1 MNYLNDLSASE
12 LNAAI
17 DDTNFPKNNNNENGK
32 KMENGDGGNGSIR
45 TFKNSSFKRDI
56 PSPLVGGVFSEN
68 YSDIPS
74 TPKTPRTTTTPGK
87 FYNLLFIFSV

>member
-1 MNYLNDLSASE
+1 MNFALGDLSASE

-17 DDTNFPKNNNNENGK
+17 DDTNFPKNNNVENGK
-32 KMENGDGGNGSIR
+32 KTENGEGANGVTK
-45 TFKNSSFKRDI
+45 TFKKGSFRRDV
-56 PSPLVGGVFSEN
+56 PSPLKGSIFSDN

-87 FYNLLFIFSV
+87 Y

>member
-1 MNYLNDLSASE
+1 MNIALGDLSASE

-17 DDTNFPKNNNNENGK
+17 DDTNFPKSSKTENGK
-32 KMENGDGGNGSIR
+32 KTESVDGGKVVMRSYKNG
-45 TFKNSSFKRDI
+45 SFKRDV
-56 PSPLVGGVFSEN
+56 PTPLSGTVFNEH

-87 FYNLLFIFSV
+87 YICEIIWN